1 MLLKKE
7 KCMFVDLD
15 ELKEEIKMVKGL
27 VKDAGPGGRELL
39 RNVKKAEALL
49 DKAKLADA
57 KGDYDKSDEFVEQIR
72 ALLQ

>member
-1 MLLKKE
+1 
-7 KCMFVDLD
+7 MFIDLD

-27 VKDAGPGGRELL
+27 AKDAGPDGRGLL
-39 RNVKKAEALL
+39 RNDKKAEALF

-57 KGDYDKSDEFVEQIR
+57 KGDYDKFDEYVEQIR